1 MRVANELRTTMPKD
15 PTWSEQHQE
24 IRCLREVIA
33 TLNAE
38 LKARNAEL
46 ETLRTESAERA
57 RVDMA
62 TIERLESEKE
72 YAIARGEALTITVN
86 NLTKEAFSCEGELTD
101 LRAERDELTR
111 IVADEVVAAEWQKR
125 FAELTALQSVTQK
138 ISDTRNANFQA
149 LAKEYREVRDGAVQY
164 MDALRLTGEMV
175 DLLEIQSDEHTWSHF
190 AEIEDH
196 KETLERLSEVRS
208 TVELLYSENA
218 RLQRQVD
225 EADARNLKLL
235 KERAE
240 IHEEL
245 DTEEEAAAFMHT
257 RISELLGVKRSLEK
271 RIAELEATQAVER

>member
-1 MRVANELRTTMPKD
+1 MPKD

>member
-1 MRVANELRTTMPKD
+1 MSCVPTMPKD

-175 DLLEIQSDEHTWSHF
+175 DLLDIQSDEHTWSHF